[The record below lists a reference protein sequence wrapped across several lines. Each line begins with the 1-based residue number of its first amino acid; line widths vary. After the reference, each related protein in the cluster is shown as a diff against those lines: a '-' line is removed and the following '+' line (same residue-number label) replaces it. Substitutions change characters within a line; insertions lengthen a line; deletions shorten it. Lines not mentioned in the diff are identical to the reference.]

1 MKNLIITSIIFLN
14 VVTILNG
21 QNRMESEFFD
31 YFKESF
37 YLDEDYLRYG
47 NGIGNILTD
56 TVKNYMLR
64 NKVVR
69 FPKRCEPLND
79 YYIDLCNCLTGND
92 ISPGFLLSDYYD
104 SYDELTNE
112 ELYEEFIS
120 YLKYNINEFLIHDY
134 GKINVK
140 IFKMEEPETI
150 HAYSRKTKEII
161 SSSDVVKHTYV
172 LLLTMY
178 D

>member
-1 MKNLIITSIIFLN
+1 MKNLFVFVLLLLVNTS
-14 VVTILNG
+14 NG
-21 QNRMESEFFD
+21 QNQLESEFLTR
-31 YFKESF
+31 FKEFF
-37 YLDEDYLRYG
+37 YLDEDYLRYD

-112 ELYEEFIS
+112 ELNEEFIS
-120 YLKYNINEFLIHDY
+120 YLKYNINEFPIHDY

-150 HAYSRKTKEII
+150 NAYDPETKEII

>member
-1 MKNLIITSIIFLN
+1 MKNLFVFVLLLLVNTS
-14 VVTILNG
+14 NG

-37 YLDEDYLRYG
+37 YLDEDFLSYD

-56 TVKNYMLR
+56 TVKNDMLR

-69 FPKRCEPLND
+69 FPKRCEHLNNN
-79 YYIDLCNCLTGND
+79 YIDLCNCLTGND
-92 ISPGFLLSDYYD
+92 NTPGFLLSYYYE
-104 SYDELTNE
+104 SYDELSNQELNE
-112 ELYEEFIS
+112 EFTS
-120 YLKYNINEFLIHDY
+120 YLNYNINEFPIHSY
-134 GKINVK
+134 GKINIK

-150 HAYSRKTKEII
+150 NAYDPNTKEII
-161 SSSDVVKHTYV
+161 SSSDVVKYTYV

-178 D
+178 E